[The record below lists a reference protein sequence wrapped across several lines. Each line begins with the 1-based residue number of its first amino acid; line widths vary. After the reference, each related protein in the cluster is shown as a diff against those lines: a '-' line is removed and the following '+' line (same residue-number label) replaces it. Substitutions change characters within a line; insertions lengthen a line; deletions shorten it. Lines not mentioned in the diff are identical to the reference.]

1 MDSMSLLTNLSDSDQ
16 KWMFDNMVQNMYRQ
30 DDVIIQTGQKNNR
43 LILIEV
49 GTVGVSLGNS
59 FDNQVATLGPGRLA
73 GELSFLNRHSVA
85 DATLIALEKTSVLE
99 LPFDLIEE
107 KISEDPAFGRNFY
120 KALALFIA
128 NKLSKANESIF

>member
-107 KISEDPAFGRNFY
+107 KISEDGNSDTA
-120 KALALFIA
+120 AA
-128 NKLSKANESIF
+128 NNAEHENNNAN